1 MAIKISLFIAILF
14 YAVIISQSLF
24 YILAMS
30 TVMKKMQ
37 AAVFIQTRQLLD
49 AKLQTTLYTAYYL
62 ALASS
67 IALTAISVVNPYG
80 ILFRCSVVALAALVT
95 DIMISLKGNVPL
107 NKAINTWTMT
117 NYPANWEQYRSK
129 WFSLYHT
136 RQIINIAGFMALLAG
151 IIFGL

>member
-1 MAIKISLFIAILF
+1 MAIKLSLFIATVF

-37 AAVFIQTRQLLD
+37 APVFIQTRQLLD
-49 AKLQTTLYTAYYL
+49 ARLQTTLYLAYYL

-67 IALTAISVVNPYG
+67 IALTAFAVVNPYG
-80 ILFRCSVVALAALVT
+80 ILFRCSVIALAALVA

-107 NKAINTWTMT
+107 NKTINNWTVT

-136 RQIINIAGFMALLAG
+136 RQAINITGFVSLLAG

>member
-1 MAIKISLFIAILF
+1 MAIKISLFIATVF

-49 AKLQTTLYTAYYL
+49 AKLQTTLYLAYYL

-67 IALTAISVVNPYG
+67 IALLISAVAIFSVDLPGILMGGVVKLSFVPGVNPAFAIS
-80 ILFRCSVVALAALVT
+80 
-95 DIMISLKGNVPL
+95 
-107 NKAINTWTMT
+107 
-117 NYPANWEQYRSK
+117 
-129 WFSLYHT
+129 
-136 RQIINIAGFMALLAG
+136 LLADLLLR
-151 IIFGL
+151 I